1 MITWSMDTECFTFMH
16 WLECEAVFIVA
27 FALCLDHVYVCL
39 SHTLRREII
48 HNSTGRASLAKHGT
62 ISLTN
67 RPFPGSSHMVRNKL
81 YWDAN
86 NAVGLPKQ
94 RELLPTSPARLSFVL
109 KVPLRYL
116 RPSEIYSVQCDRI
129 LQRAYSMFSTAIFAY
144 LCSFMIRVVHR
155 TFIFTLVFL
164 RLFTPFD
171 TFSPF
176 IPPLAPLSSNALRR
190 FIWSLKEFTFWLL
203 PRCYFVLWIIWL
215 LYRNQGIVADQGMDP
230 WGGLHGAACPGFRR
244 LSAGLPTVN
253 LWGQQSYKSSFKA
266 SDL

>member
-94 RELLPTSPARLSFVL
+94 RNSYQSRPTFLCFESPTASFASQHNLFHTMWWDPAKGLLMQTLGYFN
-109 KVPLRYL
+109 YQGWL
-116 RPSEIYSVQCDRI
+116 RPAICRI
-129 LQRAYSMFSTAIFAY
+129 TI
-144 LCSFMIRVVHR
+144 CKGNGE
-155 TFIFTLVFL
+155 
-164 RLFTPFD
+164 P
-171 TFSPF
+171 
-176 IPPLAPLSSNALRR
+176 
-190 FIWSLKEFTFWLL
+190 
-203 PRCYFVLWIIWL
+203 
-215 LYRNQGIVADQGMDP
+215 
-230 WGGLHGAACPGFRR
+230 
-244 LSAGLPTVN
+244 
-253 LWGQQSYKSSFKA
+253 
-266 SDL
+266 

>member
-1 MITWSMDTECFTFMH
+1 
-16 WLECEAVFIVA
+16 
-27 FALCLDHVYVCL
+27 
-39 SHTLRREII
+39 
-48 HNSTGRASLAKHGT
+48 
-62 ISLTN
+62 
-67 RPFPGSSHMVRNKL
+67 MVRNKL

-155 TFIFTLVFL
+155 TFIFTLVVL

-176 IPPLAPLSSNALRR
+176 IRLLAPFCRQMLYHASFDLSTNLHFRPPPR
-190 FIWSLKEFTFWLL
+190 F
-203 PRCYFVLWIIWL
+203 YFVL
-215 LYRNQGIVADQGMDP
+215 N
-230 WGGLHGAACPGFRR
+230 
-244 LSAGLPTVN
+244 SAPL
-253 LWGQQSYKSSFKA
+253 QA
-266 SDL
+266 SL